1 LYEAFS
7 LCYKAISLFHPCSFA
22 TSITHADFFCLA
34 TFPRRRLSGSDKISD
49 GSSRTEESDLSEKNY
64 EMKAKRVFLEQL
76 DGLNDRLCEMY
87 VELVDSDEVN
97 EAKDWQRILLGL
109 SAKETGII
117 GRFLTRAYSSAE
129 VYAVDENLE
138 RK

>member
-1 LYEAFS
+1 LPTPF
-7 LCYKAISLFHPCSFA
+7 I
-22 TSITHADFFCLA
+22 HADFFHLA
-34 TFPRRRLSGSDKISD
+34 TVPHRRLSG
-49 GSSRTEESDLSEKNY
+49 RTEESDLSEKNY